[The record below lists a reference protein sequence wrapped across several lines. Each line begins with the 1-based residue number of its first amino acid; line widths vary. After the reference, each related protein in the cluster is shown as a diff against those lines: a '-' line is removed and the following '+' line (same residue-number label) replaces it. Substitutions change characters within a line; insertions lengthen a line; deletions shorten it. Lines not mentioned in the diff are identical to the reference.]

1 MKLFKISVKWSRAGF
16 QLLQEETAGPPAALR
31 SARGPL
37 SPYKLTACAWPLGPS
52 RPTQQPPLAR
62 PEHSRAWPRPR
73 FSETRKSRLPYSPG
87 VPAEGSPRA
96 TRAPSGWPLSSACAW
111 LLSETWLLRERGGGT
126 KSRVGG
132 GAVARIQDLWEEVT
146 SPAPGLGYPTP
157 PYSPTCHWGHR
168 PEEGNDVSPLGL
180 RRRVFYL
187 PPVLQLLPRRQDPSG
202 SLRVGACALRVGACQ
217 WRDWLH
223 QRKAYPLFC
232 HSCHRHEVLW
242 IGVVYWWTNALTDGT
257 KKARSWRW

>member
-1 MKLFKISVKWSRAGF
+1 MKLFKISVKRSRAGF

-132 GAVARIQDLWEEVT
+132 GRF
-146 SPAPGLGYPTP
+146 LGYKISGRKWLLP
-157 PYSPTCHWGHR
+157 PQASGTQHR
-168 PEEGNDVSPLGL
+168 PT
-180 RRRVFYL
+180 
-187 PPVLQLLPRRQDPSG
+187 
-202 SLRVGACALRVGACQ
+202 ALRVTEATA
-217 WRDWLH
+217 
-223 QRKAYPLFC
+223 QRKEMTSALWVCGEGCFTCRLCFSCYLGDRTRPAPWELAPAHWELAPASGVTGFISAKHIPCFATVVTDMKFC
-232 HSCHRHEVLW
+232 ESE
-242 IGVVYWWTNALTDGT
+242 
-257 KKARSWRW
+257 